1 MFTWQVLCRWRLQLQ
16 PCCRYNLAKQLGI
29 ATLTYEKDGLALE
42 PSLKYDVQKQQTHP
56 VLAVSQRKGED
67 TLKLAYDIDAEA
79 GTLEWTHKPYKVC
92 SHTGLH

>member
-1 MFTWQVLCRWRLQLQ
+1 MQACMPT
-16 PCCRYNLAKQLGI
+16 PMMYCRYNLAKQLGI

-56 VLAVSQRKGED
+56 VLAISQKKGQD

-92 SHTGLH
+92 GFTSLCFDDGD